1 MRESISITTIFQIFI
16 LFVLLFTAIMCL
28 TINNSNAFG
37 VKDSIVNAIEALD
50 GNYLD
55 GADLN
60 EEIVQVIQET
70 SYRTSG
76 TCPDGYKGFDRA
88 GNSVGSNSSD
98 AAVCI
103 KEVDVTGGIDEALS
117 SSGFAQDDFVDGK
130 YYKVVLF
137 FQLDIPVFKQIFNF
151 ETIGETRIIYNT
163 IDYINDDIIVDY
175 SDDLPD
181 SSYDNKGN
189 LDSREPTRGDDSGVN
204 PVRNPGV
211 SSSGGGNTTQD
222 PEEEEEEET
231 PQLTCNTEGLNLDTK
246 LAGVQGVTLGSGQPQ
261 GNYGLLFSEQ
271 ELATQ
276 ITRMTP
282 GTIFTIQGT
291 ASGDDTRWYINY
303 EGQCGWANG
312 ANLGIDFGGYAS
324 KIGAKVQMNIT
335 NNSSSIFKVYGQSI
349 SGVTGRKLYS
359 GMTINPLQ
367 YNFAKIVGQAALNAN
382 AGGDTLVIYET
393 YRPQAVSNNIYPNYE
408 STVMGST
415 ELMNN
420 FRAAGRTLPSDLSKY
435 LAGNAGPHNRACA
448 VDVTLAGKDMPSA
461 MHELSPLAGASNTN
475 SNILRG
481 YFTSAGA
488 DAMGSE
494 WWHFDYSRNSATG
507 TCGFY
512 YSSFWDGTS

>member
-16 LFVLLFTAIMCL
+16 LFVLLFTAIMAL

-50 GNYLD
+50 GNYTD

-60 EEIVQVIQET
+60 EEIVKVIQET

-76 TCPDGYKGFDRA
+76 KCPDGYDGFDRA

-103 KEVDVTGGIDEALS
+103 SEVDVTGGLDKAF
-117 SSGFAQDDFVDGK
+117 SGFAQNDFVDGK

-151 ETIGETRIIYNT
+151 KTVGETRIIYNT
-163 IDYINDDIIVDY
+163 IEDIDDNIIV
-175 SDDLPD
+175 SSSEKKELPN
-181 SSYDNKGN
+181 SPYRNQGN
-189 LDSREPTRGDDSGVN
+189 LDSREPTRGDDSNVN

-211 SSSGGGNTTQD
+211 SSSGGGSTTEE
-222 PEEEEEEET
+222 PVEEEEGET

-246 LAGVQGVTLGSGQPQ
+246 LAGVQGVTLGSGQSQ
-261 GNYGLLFSEQ
+261 GNYGLLFTEP

-282 GTIFTIQGT
+282 GTVFTIQGT

-312 ANLGIDFGGYAS
+312 ANLGIDFEGYAG
-324 KIGAKVQMNIT
+324 KIGATVQMRIT
-335 NNSSSIFKVYGQSI
+335 NNSSSIFKVYGQNI
-349 SGVTGRKLYS
+349 TNVTGRKLYS
-359 GMTINPLQ
+359 GMTISPLQ

-382 AGGDTLVIYET
+382 NGGDTLVIYET
-393 YRPQAVSNNIYPNYE
+393 YRPQTISNKIMPYYQ

-415 ELMNN
+415 ELSNN
-420 FRAAGRTLPSDLSKY
+420 FRAAGYSLPSGLSNF
-435 LAGNAGPHNRACA
+435 LAGNSSNHNRACA
-448 VDVTLAGKDMPSA
+448 VDVSLAGKDMPSA
-461 MHELSPLAGASNTN
+461 MHEISPLASATN
-475 SNILRG
+475 SNSNVLRG

-488 DAMGSE
+488 KPMGSE
-494 WWHFDYSRNSATG
+494 WWHFDYGTASTG
-507 TCGFY
+507 TCGYY
-512 YSSFWDGTS
+512 YSSFWDGF

>member
-37 VKDSIVNAIEALD
+37 VKDSIINAIEALD

-76 TCPDGYKGFDRA
+76 KCPDGFDGFDRA

-103 KEVDVTGGIDEALS
+103 KEVDVTGGIDENL
-117 SSGFAQDDFVDGK
+117 SGFAQDDFVDGK
-130 YYKVVLF
+130 YYSVVLF

-151 ETIGETRIIYNT
+151 QTKGETRIIYNT
-163 IDYINDDIIVDY
+163 IDDINDEIKVGAN
-175 SDDLPD
+175 DDLSD
-181 SSYDNKGN
+181 SPYDNKGN
-189 LDSREPTRGDDSGVN
+189 LDSREPTRGDDSNVN

-246 LAGVQGVTLGSGQPQ
+246 LAGVQGVTLGSGQSQ
-261 GNYGLLFSEQ
+261 GNYGLLFSDQ

-312 ANLGIDFGGYAS
+312 ANLGIDFEGYAG
-324 KIGAKVQMNIT
+324 KIGATVQMRIT
-335 NNSSSIFKVYGQSI
+335 NNSSSIFKVYGQNI
-349 SGVTGRKLYS
+349 TNVTGRKLYS
-359 GMTINPLQ
+359 GMTISPLQ

-382 AGGDTLVIYET
+382 NGGDTLVIYET
-393 YRPQAVSNNIYPNYE
+393 YRPQTISNKIMPYYQ

-415 ELMNN
+415 ELSNN
-420 FRAAGRTLPSDLSKY
+420 FRAAGYSLPSGLSNF
-435 LAGNAGPHNRACA
+435 LAGNSSNHNRGCA
-448 VDVTLAGKDMPSA
+448 VDVSLAGKDMPSP
-461 MHELSPLAGASNTN
+461 MHELSPLARATN
-475 SNILRG
+475 SNSNVLRG

-488 DAMGSE
+488 KPMGSE
-494 WWHFDYSRNSATG
+494 WWHFDYGTG
-507 TCGFY
+507 STGVCGNY
-512 YSSFWDGTS
+512 YSSFWDGF

>member
-16 LFVLLFTAIMCL
+16 LFVLLFTAIMAL

-55 GADLN
+55 GDDLN
-60 EEIVQVIQET
+60 EEIVKVIQET

-76 TCPDGYKGFDRA
+76 KCPDGYDGFDRA
-88 GNSVGSNSSD
+88 GNRVTSNSSD

-103 KEVDVTGGIDEALS
+103 SDVDVTGGLDTAF
-117 SSGFAQDDFVDGK
+117 SGFAQNDFVDGK

-151 ETIGETRIIYNT
+151 KTVGETRIIYNT
-163 IDYINDDIIVDY
+163 IDNLEGV
-175 SDDLPD
+175 PE
-181 SSYDNKGN
+181 SSKYKGPEDYDNQGN
-189 LDSREPTRGDDSGVN
+189 LDSREPIKGDDSGVN

-211 SSSGGGNTTQD
+211 SSSGGGTTTEE
-222 PEEEEEEET
+222 PVEEEEEET

-246 LAGVQGVTLGSGQPQ
+246 LAGVQGVTLGSGQNQ
-261 GNYGLLFSEQ
+261 GNYGLLFTEP

-282 GTIFTIQGT
+282 GTVFTIQGT
-291 ASGDDTRWYINY
+291 ASGDDTKWYINY

-312 ANLGIDFGGYAS
+312 ANLGIDLGGYAQ
-324 KIGAKVQMNIT
+324 KIGARVQMNIT

-349 SGVTGRKLYS
+349 SGVTGKKLYS

-382 AGGDTLVIYET
+382 AGGDTLVFYET
-393 YRPQAVSNNIYPNYE
+393 YRPQSISNDIYPYYE
-408 STVMGST
+408 KTVMGST

-420 FRAAGRTLPSDLSKY
+420 FSAAGYSLPSGLSNF
-435 LAGNAGPHNRACA
+435 LAGNSSNHNRACA
-448 VDVTLAGKDMPSA
+448 VDVSLAGKDMPSA
-461 MHELSPLAGASNTN
+461 MHEISPLASATN
-475 SNILRG
+475 SNSNVLRG

-488 DAMGSE
+488 KPMGSE
-494 WWHFDYSRNSATG
+494 WWHFDYGTASTG
-507 TCGFY
+507 TCGYY
-512 YSSFWDGTS
+512 YSSFWDGF

>member
-55 GADLN
+55 GADLK

-76 TCPDGYKGFDRA
+76 KCPDGFDGFDRA

-103 KEVDVTGGIDEALS
+103 KEVDVTGGIDKNL
-117 SSGFAQDDFVDGK
+117 SGFAQDDFVDGK
-130 YYKVVLF
+130 YYRVVLF

-163 IDYINDDIIVDY
+163 IDYINDDIIVDS

-181 SSYDNKGN
+181 STYTNKGN
-189 LDSREPTRGDDSGVN
+189 LDSREPTRGDDSNVN

-246 LAGVQGVTLGSGQPQ
+246 LAGVQAVVLGQDLNQ
-261 GNYGLLFSEQ
+261 GKHGLLFTEQ

-276 ITRMTP
+276 ITRMP
-282 GTIFTIQGT
+282 AGSVITIQGSAAGKET
-291 ASGDDTRWYINY
+291 TMYVNY
-303 EGQCGWANG
+303 NGQCGWIDG
-312 ANLGIDFGGYAS
+312 SHIGIDIQGYANA
-324 KIGAKVQMNIT
+324 IGAKIQVNIY
-335 NNSSSIFKVYGQSI
+335 NSSSSKFTANGKNIT
-349 SGVTGRKLYS
+349 GVTGRALYS
-359 GMTINPLQ
+359 GMQFAPLQ
-367 YNFAKIVGQAALNAN
+367 YKFAVEVGKAALAAN
-382 AGGDTLVIYET
+382 AGGDTLEIVET
-393 YRPQAVSNNIYPNYE
+393 YRPLSVTKKVYPLFEDTVNSDPELRSYFSGVNLTTLFASNNSE
-408 STVMGST
+408 
-415 ELMNN
+415 
-420 FRAAGRTLPSDLSKY
+420 
-435 LAGNAGPHNRACA
+435 HNRACA
-448 VDVTLAGKDMPSA
+448 IDVTLVGKTMPTTIHDLNRAAKTHSSELDRYFANTALRSSA
-461 MHELSPLAGASNTN
+461 
-475 SNILRG
+475 
-481 YFTSAGA
+481 
-488 DAMGSE
+488 E
-494 WWHFDYSRNSATG
+494 WWHFDTGSTGANSY
-507 TCGFY
+507 CIQLD
-512 YSSFWDGTS
+512 SDFWSAM